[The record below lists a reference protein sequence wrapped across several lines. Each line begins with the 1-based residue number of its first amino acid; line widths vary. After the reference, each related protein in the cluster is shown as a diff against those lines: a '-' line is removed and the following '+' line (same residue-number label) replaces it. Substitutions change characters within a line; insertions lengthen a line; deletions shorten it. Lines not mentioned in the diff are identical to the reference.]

1 METVTFTCT
10 VPGDSMRWEP
20 SDVSSRIAVLAP
32 GELNMPDMPVPGYTV
47 TLTAFNETSL
57 TSTLTRRAGNG
68 ITVTCVDP
76 QPTLTTIGSSTIQLA
91 GR

>member
-20 SDVSSRIAVLAP
+20 SDASSRIAILAP
-32 GELNMPDMPVPGYTV
+32 GELNMPDTNVPGYTV

-57 TSTLTRRAGNG
+57 TSTLTRRAENG

-76 QPTLTTIGSSTIQLA
+76 QPTLTIIGSSTIQLA

>member
-1 METVTFTCT
+1 
-10 VPGDSMRWEP
+10 MRWEP

-32 GELNMPDMPVPGYTV
+32 GELNMPDMSIPGYTV

-57 TSTLTRRAGNG
+57 TSILTRRAENG